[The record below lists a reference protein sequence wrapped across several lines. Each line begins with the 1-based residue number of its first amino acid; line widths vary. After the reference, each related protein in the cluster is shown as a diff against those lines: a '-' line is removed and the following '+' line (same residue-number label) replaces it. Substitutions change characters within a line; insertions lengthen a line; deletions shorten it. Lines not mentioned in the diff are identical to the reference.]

1 MDAPRYIIMALKTA
15 GVDYSSSISES
26 TLEV

>member
-15 GVDYSSSISES
+15 GVDYSSSLGGS